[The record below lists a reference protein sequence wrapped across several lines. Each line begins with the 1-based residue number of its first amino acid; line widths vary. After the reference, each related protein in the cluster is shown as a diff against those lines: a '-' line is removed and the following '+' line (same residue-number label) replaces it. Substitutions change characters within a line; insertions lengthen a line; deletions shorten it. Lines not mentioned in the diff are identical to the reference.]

1 LKKLKKTQNRKPK
14 IANPNRK
21 PKSQTQIPPP
31 ISMSEQQQGR
41 GGFNAG
47 MERKRDGA
55 APRGGRGGR
64 GRGGAAKDVWV
75 PSTKLGRLVQAK
87 KIKSIDDIFLF
98 SLPIKEVQ
106 IIDAF
111 FPQDKLKD
119 AVMKISSV
127 QKCSAAGQTT
137 RFKAWVVVG
146 DSNGHVGFG
155 VRVSNEAA
163 GAIRGAMNA
172 AKLNIIPV
180 RLGYWGS
187 KVGAPH
193 TVPCKVAGKCG
204 SVRFRLVPAP
214 RGTGLVA
221 SKVPKKVLT
230 LAGIQ
235 DVYTSSFGSTRTV
248 GNYVFAIKAA
258 LEQTYTYLTPDNW
271 GKAAY
276 AVSPYEQFSEFLSQ
290 KKQKA

>member
-1 LKKLKKTQNRKPK
+1 
-14 IANPNRK
+14 
-21 PKSQTQIPPP
+21 
-31 ISMSEQQQGR
+31 MSEGR
-41 GGFNAG
+41 GGFNNG
-47 MERKRDGA
+47 MEKKKTDG
-55 APRGGRGGR
+55 PRPPRPQR
-64 GRGGAAKDVWV
+64 GRDERNAWV

-87 KIKSIDDIFLF
+87 KIKSVDDIFLF
-98 SLPIKEVQ
+98 SLPVKEFQ
-106 IIDAF
+106 IMDAF
-111 FPQDKLKD
+111 FPADKLKD

-146 DSNGHVGFG
+146 DSAGHVGVG

-163 GAIRGAMNA
+163 GAIRGAMQS

-193 TVPCKVAGKCG
+193 TVPCKVSGKCG
-204 SVRFRLVPAP
+204 SVRFRIVPAP

-221 SKVPKKVLT
+221 SKIPKKVLT

-235 DVYTSSFGSTRTV
+235 DCYTSSFGSTCTV
-248 GNYVFAIKAA
+248 GNYVFAVKNA
-258 LEQTYTYLTPDNW
+258 LEQTCTYLTPDLW
-271 GKAAY
+271 TRTPLKA
-276 AVSPYEQFSEFLSQ
+276 SPFEEFSAFLAQ

>member
-1 LKKLKKTQNRKPK
+1 
-14 IANPNRK
+14 
-21 PKSQTQIPPP
+21 
-31 ISMSEQQQGR
+31 MSEQQQR
-41 GGFNAG
+41 GGFQADF
-47 MERKRDGA
+47 EKKREGG
-55 APRGGRGGR
+55 APRR
-64 GRGGAAKDVWV
+64 GRGGQEREQWV

-87 KIKSIDDIFLF
+87 KIKSIDDIFVF

-119 AVMKISSV
+119 AVMKIASV

-146 DSNGHVGFG
+146 DSAGHVGVG

-163 GAIRGAMNA
+163 GAIRGAMTS
-172 AKLNIIPV
+172 AKLNLIPI

-204 SVRFRLVPAP
+204 SVRFRMIPAP

-230 LAGIQ
+230 LAGVQ
-235 DVYTSSFGSTRTV
+235 DVYTSSFGCTRTV
-248 GNYVFAIKAA
+248 GNYVFAIKQA
-258 LEQTYTYLTPDNW
+258 LEQTYTIMTPESW
-271 GKAAY
+271 KK
-276 AVSPYEQFSEFLSQ
+276 VTFKQSPYEQFSSFLAQ

>member
-1 LKKLKKTQNRKPK
+1 
-14 IANPNRK
+14 
-21 PKSQTQIPPP
+21 
-31 ISMSEQQQGR
+31 MSEQQGR
-41 GGFNAG
+41 GGFNSG
-47 MERKRDGA
+47 MERKRDGPA
-55 APRGGRGGR
+55 RGRG

-87 KIKSIDDIFLF
+87 KIKSIDDIFVF

-106 IIDAF
+106 IIDHF
-111 FPQDKLKD
+111 FGPNTLTD

-146 DSNGHVGFG
+146 DGNGHVGVG

-172 AKLNIIPV
+172 AKLNLIPV
-180 RLGYWGS
+180 KLGYWGS

-193 TVPCKVAGKCG
+193 TVPCKVSGKCG
-204 SVRFRLVPAP
+204 SVKFRLIPAP

-230 LAGIQ
+230 LAGVK
-235 DVYTSSFGSTRTV
+235 DCYTSSFGCTRTV

-258 LEQTYTYLTPDNW
+258 LEQTYTFLTPDSW
-271 GKAAY
+271 KAAPFR
-276 AVSPYEQFSEFLSQ
+276 ATPFEEFSAFLQQ

>member
-1 LKKLKKTQNRKPK
+1 
-14 IANPNRK
+14 
-21 PKSQTQIPPP
+21 
-31 ISMSEQQQGR
+31 
-41 GGFNAG
+41 
-47 MERKRDGA
+47 
-55 APRGGRGGR
+55 
-64 GRGGAAKDVWV
+64 
-75 PSTKLGRLVQAK
+75 
-87 KIKSIDDIFLF
+87 
-98 SLPIKEVQ
+98 
-106 IIDAF
+106 
-111 FPQDKLKD
+111 
-119 AVMKISSV
+119 MKISSV

-146 DSNGHVGFG
+146 DSNGHVGVG

-180 RLGYWGS
+180 RLGHWGS

-221 SKVPKKVLT
+221 SKIPKKVLT

-235 DVYTSSFGSTRTV
+235 DCYTSSSVLPVLLVTTSLQLKLHW
-248 GNYVFAIKAA
+248 NKPIP
-258 LEQTYTYLTPDNW
+258 T
-271 GKAAY
+271 
-276 AVSPYEQFSEFLSQ
+276 
-290 KKQKA
+290 